1 MKSTF
6 LIAIL
11 LCTIASAADKKP
23 PQGHGEDGAV
33 SIAATLL
40 SPEQLKQSVGSDF
53 NNEYTAIEITVM
65 PKAGKPYLV
74 HLDDFILRSEASGE
88 HSGPFTSPGQIAGS
102 SNMQVE
108 RVYGNRE
115 NPDSPRPVTGT
126 KLHMKED
133 EKADPALAPLKQKML
148 AEKTI
153 TEPVTGLLFF
163 PVKDKPKNLILSCK
177 TPESHLR
184 LNFK

>member
-1 MKSTF
+1 
-6 LIAIL
+6 
-11 LCTIASAADKKP
+11 
-23 PQGHGEDGAV
+23 
-33 SIAATLL
+33 
-40 SPEQLKQSVGSDF
+40 
-53 NNEYTAIEITVM
+53 
-65 PKAGKPYLV
+65 
-74 HLDDFILRSEASGE
+74 
-88 HSGPFTSPGQIAGS
+88 
-102 SNMQVE
+102 MQVE

-133 EKADPALAPLKQKML
+133 EKTDPALAPLKQKML
-148 AEKTI
+148 AEKTV